1 VLDRTKVAPVEGMAH
16 GGYTLVDA
24 SDGQPKV
31 ILMAS
36 GSEVS
41 LCLDA
46 RDRLEADGVP
56 TRVVSMPC
64 LDWFESQDQDYR
76 DVVLPPTVKARV
88 SVEAGL
94 AISWYRLLGDAGEA
108 VSIEHFGASADGA
121 TLFREFGVTAEAVAA
136 AARRSL
142 AQVKG

>member
-1 VLDRTKVAPVEGMAH
+1 
-16 GGYTLVDA
+16 
-24 SDGQPKV
+24 
-31 ILMAS
+31 
-36 GSEVS
+36 
-41 LCLDA
+41 
-46 RDRLEADGVP
+46 VP